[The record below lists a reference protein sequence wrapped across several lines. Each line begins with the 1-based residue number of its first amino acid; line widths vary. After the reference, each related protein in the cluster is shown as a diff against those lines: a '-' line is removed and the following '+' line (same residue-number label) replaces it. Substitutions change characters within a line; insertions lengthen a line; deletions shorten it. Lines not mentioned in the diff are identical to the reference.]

1 MTEIEELDNLLITLK
16 KYNLPISPI
25 LEYAIKEKMAEFPE
39 QDNSCKT
46 IQENKN
52 EDEMVSHRTSDI
64 VATIDQIQEAEP
76 SLNPLRIVNYGK
88 RSIAVVGETKPH
100 KDALKAM
107 GGYFVLHSQWGPAW
121 IFRSKKYEQIQTYI
135 NGDTSTVHSGEQNDN
150 EFSSHKSSSRYIIRV
165 KYPNGRVFCS
175 ELVWETLVD
184 VVKYAGPRNVQQ
196 LNITCMGDNLVSE
209 RMNPN
214 PLYRSAQKRIEDNL
228 LVCTYSS
235 TDTKYKQISI
245 INQSLQLGLKVDK
258 IYTND
263 ESQSQA
269 RWPENNITT
278 TKSYNSRRRGN
289 SYSFEGG
296 IAHNKR
302 RFVFEVVKYYIH
314 SNPSISYDELIKQF
328 PPELN
333 YNKANGVI
341 QLYSNV
347 KRKCEINHKTQNYFF
362 LKPEDI
368 IELSDGTKVVV
379 HSQWG
384 DDFSNFLEVARKLYQ
399 VQVL

>member
-1 MTEIEELDNLLITLK
+1 MTEIEELDNLLVTLK

-39 QDNSCKT
+39 QDNSCNT
-46 IQENKN
+46 IQEDKN
-52 EDEMVSHRTSDI
+52 EDEMFAHGTTDI
-64 VATIDQIQEAEP
+64 VSTMDKIQD
-76 SLNPLRIVNYGK
+76 NPLRIVNYGK
-88 RSIAVVGETKPH
+88 RSIAVVGKTKPH

-107 GGYFVLHSQWGPAW
+107 GGYFVFHSQWGPAW
-121 IFRSKKYEQIQTYI
+121 IFRSKKYEQIQAYI
-135 NGDTSTVHSGEQNDN
+135 NGDTSTVLSGEQNDKD
-150 EFSSHKSSSRYIIRV
+150 FSSHKRYSRYIIRV

-175 ELVWETLVD
+175 EIVWETLVD

-235 TDTKYKQISI
+235 TDTKYKQIAI
-245 INQSLQLGLKVDK
+245 INQNLQLGLRVDK

-263 ESQSQA
+263 ESQSQTRWSENSIATA
-269 RWPENNITT
+269 RSN
-278 TKSYNSRRRGN
+278 NSRRRGK
-289 SYSFEGG
+289 SYSFEGV

-347 KRKCEINHKTQNYFF
+347 ERKCEINHKTRNYFF

-368 IELSDGTKVVV
+368 LELSDGTKVVV

-399 VQVL
+399 VQVME